1 MAHLMKLPKE
11 GQKGILLF
19 THKEIGK
26 YNAALKQIRFE
37 EVNNLTNKFF
47 KPNEL
52 SAYYRKK
59 FAELKKHYFLGQH
72 FGWYHRDY
80 VGVDE
85 IDFYLATE
93 STVGF
98 KYPENPFR
106 IPLSSSSFIH
116 RAFEKKE
123 YGVKI
128 WDILTVTHN
137 GKHKRMRDFVLA
149 VRKAYD
155 QGKRYKVL
163 LLNKKNIREPGKGFD
178 NEVLDLYYDL
188 FDDQER
194 QSFVLMRLSDDMSMM
209 GMPSQTVAQFMNL
222 SKVFALFSE
231 QEGEPRAV
239 AEALICG
246 MPVVTWKHIRAGGS
260 IDHLNEKNSVRFETY
275 EQSGDALIEAVD
287 NYDRFEVDSLELA
300 KRLREDYTIDIFR
313 KYMTSLY
320 QQNGQEFDGVIEH
333 GELMANAVNA
343 HLTNVP
349 WSSGR
354 FVTADVLTKE
364 KFEIFY
370 DHAMSKVPK

>member
-1 MAHLMKLPKE
+1 MAHLMKLPKH

-19 THKEIGK
+19 THKEIAK
-26 YNAALKQIRFE
+26 YNASLKQIRFE
-37 EVNNLTNKFF
+37 EINKITNKFF
-47 KPNEL
+47 QPNKLKP
-52 SAYYRKK
+52 YYAAK
-59 FAELKKHYFLGQH
+59 FAQLKEHYFLGQH

-98 KYPENPFR
+98 KYPADPFR

-116 RAFEKKE
+116 RAFRPKE
-123 YGVKI
+123 YGLKI
-128 WDILTVTHN
+128 WDIITVTHN

-163 LLNKKNIREPGKGFD
+163 LLNKKNIKEPGKGFD
-178 NEVLDLYYDL
+178 NEVIDIYYEL
-188 FDDQER
+188 FDDIER
-194 QSFVLMRLSDDMSMM
+194 QSFVLMRLSGDMSVM
-209 GMPSQTVAQFMNL
+209 GMPSETVAQLLNL

-246 MPVVTWKHIRAGGS
+246 LPVVTWKYIRAGGS

-275 EQSGDALIEAVD
+275 EEAGYALIEAVE
-287 NYDRFEVDSLELA
+287 NYADFEVDTEGLA
-300 KRLREDYTIDIFR
+300 QRLREDYTI
-313 KYMTSLY
+313 
-320 QQNGQEFDGVIEH
+320 
-333 GELMANAVNA
+333 
-343 HLTNVP
+343 
-349 WSSGR
+349 
-354 FVTADVLTKE
+354 
-364 KFEIFY
+364 
-370 DHAMSKVPK
+370 